1 MQSIY
6 GDNKT
11 PSWASGASNFDWNEA
26 SNFDWNKASNFDWNG
41 AGKGIDWKSAFDVDK
56 SGLWDKSFGRYND
69 PSQSYLNQTKNKLFD
84 KAFQNRSNR
93 DYGSQFG
100 GSSQGGGDGVAAHSG
115 EVLPGFG
122 VYESGKMAPVVIH
135 APRKKGVFGDIGGL
149 AGGLGTAFGIFGPL
163 GMPIGAAIGGI
174 ADEFA

>member
-11 PSWASGASNFDWNEA
+11 PSWASGASNFDWNG
-26 SNFDWNKASNFDWNG
+26 S
-41 AGKGIDWKSAFDVDK
+41 GKGIDWKGGYGVDN

-84 KAFQNRSNR
+84 TADRKRRDQ
-93 DYGSQFG
+93 DYGRSG
-100 GSSQGGGDGVAAHSG
+100 GSSSSGGGVAAHSG

-122 VYESGKMAPVVIH
+122 VYESGKFAPVVIN
-135 APRKKGVFGDIGGL
+135 PPERGGGRFGQLGGM
-149 AGGLGTAFGIFGPL
+149 AGALGTGLGIFGPL
-163 GMPIGAAIGGI
+163 GPLAGSLAGGV
-174 ADEFA
+174 ADEIFG